1 MGIGHGAIAS
11 HDIMSADEPRSGA
24 AYEDLYPYHA
34 ELCALS
40 ELRKKPGFG
49 IPLRSGRGGHSLLYL
64 NGVRLERTAGSPALR
79 LCTPGEAPE
88 RHGVGISVNS
98 HYRNAN
104 WVAVEGRDFF
114 WRGAL
119 APGERLTRE
128 AYARTQERAQA
139 MGVLDGVEFHPH
151 FFRDKPSGM
160 TGRDFMYEISVA
172 TDYGAQF
179 GRDVFRARVPLD
191 RPRMAAIIEYLNA
204 LNAPYREGRKIY
216 RWRILNNNCAHVG
229 HNALAAAGLW
239 APWPTGQFFAF
250 AAFKFPVPKNE
261 FVNLMLRANDLPIED
276 AQALYADVP
285 ARRALL
291 ATGTLPTA
299 AGALAL
305 AAPAVADNDIYDV
318 ARLRLIF
325 YDNPFWG
332 PYRGRFQRVLTEPR
346 YCDLHANLR
355 ISPPGMRR
363 RKRAA
368 AVMGAGAVSARCFS
382 FTMMSISPARRR
394 EPAAFWRGWRGAG
407 HDRAGAQRFFTGDL
421 PGRRP

>member
-1 MGIGHGAIAS
+1 MGIGHVALAS
-11 HDIMSADEPRSGA
+11 HGTMSADEPRSGT

-49 IPLRSGRGGHSLLYL
+49 VPLRSGMGGHSLLYL
-64 NGVRLERTAGSPALR
+64 NGVRLDRAAGYPTLR
-79 LCTPGEAPE
+79 LCTPDEAPE

-104 WVAVEGRDFF
+104 WVAVEGREFL

-139 MGVLDGVEFHPH
+139 MGFLDGVEFHEK
-151 FFRDKPSGM
+151 FFRDKPGGM
-160 TGRDFMYEISVA
+160 TDRDFMYEISVA
-172 TDYGAQF
+172 TDYAAQF
-179 GRDVFRARVPLD
+179 GRDTFRARVPLD
-191 RPRMAAIIEYLNA
+191 RVRMAAIVEYLNA
-204 LNAPYREGRKIY
+204 LNAPYREGRQVY
-216 RWRILNNNCAHVG
+216 RWRVLNNNCAHVG

-239 APWPTGQFFAF
+239 APWPTGQFFAI

-261 FVNLMLRANDLPIED
+261 FVDLMLRANDLPIED
-276 AQALYADVP
+276 AHALYADAP

-291 ATGTLPTA
+291 ATGTLPTT

-305 AAPAVADNDIYDV
+305 AGPAIADNDLYDV

-332 PYRGRFQRVLTEPR
+332 PYRGRFRRVLTEPR
-346 YCDLHANLR
+346 YCELHANLR
-355 ISPPGMRR
+355 HFAARYSAA
-363 RKRAA
+363 RARSGGHGRICGER
-368 AVMGAGAVSARCFS
+368 AVFHRHYDEHIARESAR
-382 FTMMSISPARRR
+382 IGHLLARL
-394 EPAAFWRGWRGAG
+394 ERGAS
-407 HDRAGAQRFFTGDL
+407 
-421 PGRRP
+421 